1 MQFWVNDKIRVEE
14 KMKMDNILL
23 KTNLPA
29 FQYSIIP
36 WMRHKPGAIK
46 RYLTSRNCRI
56 SETLDYVHRKFSIS
70 GIKGWITWSSLG
82 LMGRQSTA

>member
-36 WMRHKPGAIK
+36 WMLHKSGAIK
-46 RYLTSRNCRI
+46 RYLISRNCRI
-56 SETLDYVHRKFSIS
+56 SETYN
-70 GIKGWITWSSLG
+70 
-82 LMGRQSTA
+82 